1 MTLAGKILRVLTAA
15 SLLAAALALEGCG
28 RKGVPEAAS
37 TAELPAN
44 SPQRLPRGVNDPA
57 LKAGAT
63 KQPTPFDILL

>member
-1 MTLAGKILRVLTAA
+1 LAGKLLRVLTVA
-15 SLLAAALALEGCG
+15 SLLAGALALEGCG
-28 RKGVPEAAS
+28 RKGYPEAPA

-44 SPQRLPRGVNDPA
+44 SPQKLPRGVSDPA